1 MKQWTSPGD
10 IYHPN
15 HTNNYKNV
23 YTGLIIVS
31 PKLSYSVT
39 GSDPVFRCS
48 CVNWYSWW
56 YLLGQ
61 RRAVHHI
68 TLFMWHY
75 KYDCDKNEYRVI
87 NYHILYGVF
96 PMDMMSHAILFIF
109 FWSLNVLN
117 TTMSRN
123 EVVVT
128 ISLIPATTYLYNPTQ
143 CRHNIMMT
151 IHSIHYRG
159 IIYCNWLWC
168 CDPPAASTIHLIIV
182 FDSFY
187 SIISNLLLP
196 PFPITRPRIHTSTWP
211 KGWNTVLN

>member
-56 YLLGQ
+56 YLLGP
-61 RRAVHHI
+61 RIAVHHI
-68 TLFMWHY
+68 TLFKWHY

-96 PMDMMSHAILFIF
+96 PMDMMSHAIL
-109 FWSLNVLN
+109 
-117 TTMSRN
+117 
-123 EVVVT
+123 
-128 ISLIPATTYLYNPTQ
+128 LYFCLVIECVEYNSEYKWG
-143 CRHNIMMT
+143 C
-151 IHSIHYRG
+151 
-159 IIYCNWLWC
+159 CNKLL
-168 CDPPAASTIHLIIV
+168 DPS
-182 FDSFY
+182 Y
-187 SIISNLLLP
+187 NLLSLQSNP
-196 PFPITRPRIHTSTWP
+196 
-211 KGWNTVLN
+211 V